1 MRVVRCVLFAFFVS
15 LFCFTSCEKDKKV
28 LEEGLEGRDNYV
40 VSFSL
45 KVDGVEYVGAI
56 KEGEIRVEVPRSVSI
71 KGATVQYLLS
81 EGATISP
88 DPISITDWT
97 AERKFLVTSK
107 QQQTKE
113 YKYTCERTA
122 VNKAGHVVLATQEEV
137 DAFLTTGISEIDG
150 NLTIGVPNGEE
161 ITNLKG
167 LSNLTRVV
175 YTLVV
180 NSTYTGENLA
190 GLQNLEQVQ
199 AFRIGTEEIPTAS
212 KLSTVNLPALHTV
225 YGPFT
230 INSENVKSV
239 LLPKLKNCEGDFII
253 SSGALAATDFNAL
266 ESVGGSLIVRGTAK
280 AGAKGAAEAEA
291 VLLNS
296 LKHVGG
302 GLTVEEM
309 PKLETVVLTQVE
321 ELSGTVSFN
330 RLKKYGLLSM
340 PKLARVGGLDVIDCE
355 SLSVIELPTLEE
367 VANSITF
374 SGLRSLDVLRISAL
388 TTVGKLTLKTL
399 ENLKNVELPLLETVK
414 GNMLISDLRSLK
426 TVQIPKIDLE
436 GNTLDLKDCSLLEQI
451 AGPEEFNGSIVLF
464 QNQQQQGSTEDVIVE
479 IKGVKTL
486 KGNFTADL
494 FGGLKTVVQSI
505 EKDLILRLWHS
516 KINLAKHIEV
526 DFSSLESV
534 RGSVEVNNGLNTPT
548 DYPQIYSLHLEKLKS
563 VSGHFM
569 LETLNLTDPVSLS
582 SLETIG
588 DWAGLSYYFAGID
601 CPVLKT
607 VNTELEL
614 CPPRSG
620 SKIASFSFPS
630 LVSAEKLVIQGGG
643 SKQIPVFELPNIN
656 KITQVSIYGLD
667 NFTDFSFFKP
677 LFEAGSSLE
686 EDGWDV
692 LDCGYNPTFDNMKKG
707 LYTKELYDK
716 YKNDHPDYED

>member
-15 LFCFTSCEKDKKV
+15 LFCFTSCEKDKKIQD
-28 LEEGLEGRDNYV
+28 EGLEGRDNYV

-45 KVDGVEYVGAI
+45 KVGGVEYVGAV
-56 KEGEIRVEVPRSVSI
+56 KDGEIRVEVPRSVSI

-97 AERKFLVTSK
+97 SERKFLVTSK
-107 QQQTKE
+107 QKQTKV
-113 YKYTCERTA
+113 YKYTCERTT

-150 NLTIGVPNGEE
+150 NLTIGAPNGEE

-180 NSTYTGENLA
+180 NSTYTGEDLD

-199 AFRIGTEEIPTAS
+199 AFHLGTEEMPATS

-225 YGPFT
+225 YGSFT

-280 AGAKGAAEAEA
+280 AGAKGTAEAEA

-296 LKHVGG
+296 LKQVGG
-302 GLTVEEM
+302 DLTVEDM

-321 ELSGTVSFN
+321 ELSGAVSFN
-330 RLKKYGLLSM
+330 RLKKFSLLSM
-340 PKLARVGGLDVIDCE
+340 PKLEKVVSLDVTNCE
-355 SLSVIELPTLEE
+355 SLSVVDLPALEE
-367 VANSITF
+367 VVDGITF
-374 SGLRSLDVLRISAL
+374 SGLRSLDVLSVNAL
-388 TTVGKLTLKTL
+388 TSIGKLTLKTL
-399 ENLKNVELPLLETVK
+399 ENLKKVELPLLETLK
-414 GNMLISDLRSLK
+414 GNVIISDLNSLE
-426 TVQIPKIDLE
+426 TVEIPKINLE
-436 GNTLDLKDCSLLEQI
+436 GHTLSLINCSLLKQI
-451 AGPEEFNGSIVLF
+451 AGPDEFNGSIVLF
-464 QNQQQQGSTEDVIVE
+464 QDQQKQGSTGDVIVE

-486 KGNFTADL
+486 KGAFTADL
-494 FGGLKTVVQSI
+494 FGGLKTEVQSI
-505 EKDLILRLWHS
+505 EKDLILRLKHS
-516 KINLAKHIEV
+516 KINQDKHIEV
-526 DFSSLESV
+526 DFSALESV
-534 RGSVEVNNGLNTPT
+534 HGSVEVNNNVPPAPT
-548 DYPQIYSLHLEKLKS
+548 RTYSLRLEKLKS
-563 VSGHFM
+563 VGGSFS
-569 LETLNLTDPVSLS
+569 LESTNLTIPVSLS

-588 DWAGLSYYFAGID
+588 DGGSLCDASDGID
-601 CPVLKT
+601 FPVLTT
-607 VNTELEL
+607 VYGKLEL
-614 CPPRSG
+614 YIVTEESV
-620 SKIASFSFPS
+620 ASLPCPS
-630 LVSAEKLVIQGGG
+630 LVTVEELVIQGGG
-643 SKQIPVFELPNIN
+643 NEVITALELPNR
-656 KITQVSIYGLD
+656 KFCDKASVYDLQEL
-667 NFTDFSFFKP
+667 TDFSSFKP
-677 LFEAGSSLE
+677 LFEGSDPLE

-692 LDCGYNPTFDNMKKG
+692 LNCGYNPTFDNMKKG
-707 LYTKELYDK
+707 LYTKKLYDAYRK
-716 YKNDHPDYED
+716 EHPGYK

>member
-45 KVDGVEYVGAI
+45 KAGGVEYVGAI
-56 KEGEIRVEVPRSVSI
+56 KDGEIRVEVPRSVSI

-88 DPISITDWT
+88 DPVSITDWT
-97 AERKFLVTSK
+97 LERKFLVTSK

-113 YKYTCERTA
+113 YKYTCERTE
-122 VNKAGHVVLATQEEV
+122 VNKVGRVVLATQEEV
-137 DAFLTTGISEIDG
+137 DAFLTTGITEIEG

-167 LSNLTRVV
+167 LSNLTRVF

-180 NSTYTGENLA
+180 NSTYTGEDLA
-190 GLQNLEQVQ
+190 GLQNLERVQ
-199 AFRIGTEEIPTAS
+199 AFRLGTEEKPAAS

-225 YGPFT
+225 YGSFT

-239 LLPKLKNCEGDFII
+239 QLPKLKNCDGDFII

-266 ESVGGSLIVRGTAK
+266 ESIGGSLIVRGSAK
-280 AGAKGAAEAEA
+280 AGAKGTAEAEA

-296 LKHVGG
+296 LKRVEG
-302 GLTVEEM
+302 GLTVEDM

-321 ELSGTVSFN
+321 ELSGAVSFK
-330 RLKKYGLLSM
+330 RLKKFGVLSM
-340 PKLARVGGLDVIDCE
+340 PKLARVGSLDVTDCE
-355 SLSVIELPTLEE
+355 SLSYIE
-367 VANSITF
+367 F
-374 SGLRSLDVLRISAL
+374 
-388 TTVGKLTLKTL
+388 
-399 ENLKNVELPLLETVK
+399 PLLEMVK
-414 GNMLISDLRSLK
+414 GNMLISDLRSLR
-426 TVQIPKIDLE
+426 TVEIPKINLE
-436 GNTLDLKDCSLLEQI
+436 GNTLNLKNCSLLKQI
-451 AGPEEFNGSIVLF
+451 AGPEEFNGSIMLS
-464 QNQQQQGSTEDVIVE
+464 QDQQQQGSTEDVIVE

-486 KGNFTADL
+486 KGDFSADL
-494 FGGLKTVVQSI
+494 FGGLKTEIQSI
-505 EKDLILRLWHS
+505 EKDLTLNLKHS
-516 KINLAKHIEV
+516 EINKNKHIEV
-526 DFSSLESV
+526 DFSALESV
-534 RGSVEVNNGLNTPT
+534 CGEVSVNQGVSYEEK
-548 DYPQIYSLHLEKLKS
+548 DEEDQIYSLRLEKLKS
-563 VSGHFM
+563 VVGRFILSS
-569 LETLNLTDPVSLS
+569 LYLTDPVSLS

-588 DWAGLSYYFAGID
+588 GWTELSYFSAGID

-607 VNTELEL
+607 VSAGLKLSPQSEK
-614 CPPRSG
+614 
-620 SKIASFSFPS
+620 KIVSFSFPS
-630 LVSAEKLVIQGGG
+630 LVSAESLRIEGDYDL
-643 SKQIPVFELPNIN
+643 IPVFKLPNIN
-656 KITQVSIYGLD
+656 KIPYVSIYFLW

-677 LFEAGSSLE
+677 LFEQGSSLE
-686 EDGWDV
+686 ENGWDV
-692 LDCGYNPTFDNMKKG
+692 DGCGYNPTYDNMKKG

>member
-15 LFCFTSCEKDKKV
+15 LFCFTSCEKDKKIQD
-28 LEEGLEGRDNYV
+28 EGLEGRDNYV

-45 KVDGVEYVGAI
+45 KVGGVEYVGAV
-56 KEGEIRVEVPRSVSI
+56 KDGEIRVEVPRSVSI

-97 AERKFLVTSK
+97 SERKFLVTSK
-107 QQQTKE
+107 QKQTKV
-113 YKYTCERTA
+113 YKYTCERTT

-180 NSTYTGENLA
+180 NSTYTGEDLD

-199 AFRIGTEEIPTAS
+199 AFHLGTEEMPATS

-225 YGPFT
+225 YGSFT

-280 AGAKGAAEAEA
+280 AGAKGTAEAEA

-296 LKHVGG
+296 LKQVGG
-302 GLTVEEM
+302 DLTVEDM

-321 ELSGTVSFN
+321 KLAAVSFN
-330 RLKKYGLLSM
+330 RLKKFSLLSM
-340 PKLARVGGLDVIDCE
+340 PKLEKVVSLDVTNCE
-355 SLSVIELPTLEE
+355 SLSVVDLPALEE
-367 VANSITF
+367 VVDGITF
-374 SGLRSLDVLRISAL
+374 SGLRSLDVLSVNAL
-388 TTVGKLTLKTL
+388 TSIGKLTLKTL
-399 ENLKNVELPLLETVK
+399 ENLKKVELPLLETVK
-414 GNMLISDLRSLK
+414 GDVIISDLNSLE
-426 TVQIPKIDLE
+426 TVEIPKINLE
-436 GNTLDLKDCSLLEQI
+436 GHTLNLINCSLLKQI
-451 AGPEEFNGSIVLF
+451 AGPDEFNGSIVLF
-464 QNQQQQGSTEDVIVE
+464 QDQQKQGSTGDVIVE

-486 KGNFTADL
+486 KGAFTADL
-494 FGGLKTVVQSI
+494 FGGLKTEVQSI
-505 EKDLILRLWHS
+505 EKDLILKLKHS
-516 KINLAKHIEV
+516 QINKNKHIEV
-526 DFSSLESV
+526 EFSALESV
-534 RGSVEVNNGLNTPT
+534 RGSVEVNNDVPPAPT
-548 DYPQIYSLHLEKLKS
+548 RTYSLRLEKLKS
-563 VSGHFM
+563 VGGSFS
-569 LETLNLTDPVSLS
+569 LESTNLTIPVSLS

-588 DWAGLSYYFAGID
+588 DGGALSDASDGID
-601 CPVLKT
+601 FPVLTT
-607 VNTELEL
+607 VYGQLEL
-614 CPPRSG
+614 YIVTEESV
-620 SKIASFSFPS
+620 ASLPCPS
-630 LVSAEKLVIQGGG
+630 LVSVEELVIQGGNTV
-643 SKQIPVFELPNIN
+643 ITALELPNI
-656 KITQVSIYGLD
+656 KIFKKVNIFGLP
-667 NFTDFSFFKP
+667 NFIDFSLFKP
-677 LFEAGSSLE
+677 LFEAESSLE
-686 EDGWDV
+686 EDGWLVDQ
-692 LDCGYNPTFDNMKKG
+692 CGYNPTYDNMKKG

-716 YKNDHPDYED
+716 YIEEHPDYED